1 MIIGFVLSGQGGWER
16 SFLFLWVLN
25 KIKVPLSC
33 VPFIEKSWYPFQILE
48 SFRSEYENQL
58 TVFARVLK
66 KKAAR
71 KASRYFFFSLK
82 KLVRLVMLKEF
93 KPSPDSK
100 MIKLLT
106 FDILFPPLPH
116 SR

>member
-1 MIIGFVLSGQGGWER
+1 MIIGFVLSGQGRWER

-58 TVFARVLK
+58 TVFARLLK

-71 KASRYFFFSLK
+71 KASLYFFFFTK
-82 KLVRLVMLKEF
+82 KVSSV
-93 KPSPDSK
+93 SYAQGV
-100 MIKLLT
+100 
-106 FDILFPPLPH
+106 
-116 SR
+116 

>member
-16 SFLFLWVLN
+16 SFLFLWILN

-71 KASRYFFFSLK
+71 KASLYFFFFFTK
-82 KLVRLVMLKEF
+82 KVSTV
-93 KPSPDSK
+93 
-100 MIKLLT
+100 IYAQGV
-106 FDILFPPLPH
+106 
-116 SR
+116 

>member
-25 KIKVPLSC
+25 KIKVPVSC
-33 VPFIEKSWYPFQILE
+33 VPFIGKSWYPFQILE

-58 TVFARVLK
+58 TVFARVLQ

-71 KASRYFFFSLK
+71 KASLYFFFFTK
-82 KLVRLVMLKEF
+82 KVSSV
-93 KPSPDSK
+93 SYAQGV
-100 MIKLLT
+100 
-106 FDILFPPLPH
+106 
-116 SR
+116 

>member
-1 MIIGFVLSGQGGWER
+1 MIIGFVFSGQGGWQR

-33 VPFIEKSWYPFQILE
+33 VLFIEKSWYLFQILE

-71 KASRYFFFSLK
+71 KASFYFFFFTK
-82 KLVRLVMLKEF
+82 KVSSV
-93 KPSPDSK
+93 SYAQGV
-100 MIKLLT
+100 
-106 FDILFPPLPH
+106 
-116 SR
+116 

>member
-1 MIIGFVLSGQGGWER
+1 MIIGFVLSGQGRWER

-66 KKAAR
+66 KKG
-71 KASRYFFFSLK
+71 SPESFTLLFFFSLK
-82 KLVRLVMLKEF
+82 K
-93 KPSPDSK
+93 
-100 MIKLLT
+100 
-106 FDILFPPLPH
+106 
-116 SR
+116 

>member
-1 MIIGFVLSGQGGWER
+1 MIIGFVLSGQGRWER

-58 TVFARVLK
+58 KVFARLLK
-66 KKAAR
+66 KRQPGKLHFT
-71 KASRYFFFSLK
+71 FFF
-82 KLVRLVMLKEF
+82 
-93 KPSPDSK
+93 
-100 MIKLLT
+100 
-106 FDILFPPLPH
+106 H
-116 SR
+116 